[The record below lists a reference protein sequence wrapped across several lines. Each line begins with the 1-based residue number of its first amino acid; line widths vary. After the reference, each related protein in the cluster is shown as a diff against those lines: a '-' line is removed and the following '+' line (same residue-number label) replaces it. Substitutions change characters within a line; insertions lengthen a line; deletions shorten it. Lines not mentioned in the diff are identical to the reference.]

1 MMRIVMRV
9 SESICQATAAA
20 SILYLA
26 EAVTEAVL
34 VLYTGRLYT
43 GRSNERTRSSI
54 TQGSYLGPTYGSI
67 A

>member
-26 EAVTEAVL
+26 EAVTQSVL

-43 GRSNERTRSSI
+43 GRSNERT
-54 TQGSYLGPTYGSI
+54 
-67 A
+67 

>member
-34 VLYTGRLYT
+34 VLYTGR
-43 GRSNERTRSSI
+43 SNERTSI
-54 TQGSYLGPTYGSI
+54 TQGSYLRPT
-67 A
+67 AL

>member
-26 EAVTEAVL
+26 EAVTQSVL

-43 GRSNERTRSSI
+43 DVAVSTLVDCVVPSGR
-54 TQGSYLGPTYGSI
+54 GM
-67 A
+67 